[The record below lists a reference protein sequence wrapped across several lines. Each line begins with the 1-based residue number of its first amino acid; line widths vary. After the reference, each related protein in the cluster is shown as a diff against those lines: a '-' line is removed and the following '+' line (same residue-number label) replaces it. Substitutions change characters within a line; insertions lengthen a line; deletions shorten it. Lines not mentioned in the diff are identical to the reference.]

1 MKQIDALSLQ
11 LLPTRTS
18 PASSVHSAHLTE
30 NAVSAPKG
38 KWVASWH
45 DLGYSSGK
53 THPQLAG
60 PRENKK
66 LMKPAEGSTVIG
78 KSVIIR
84 GEVSGSEDLYID
96 GDVEG
101 TVTLAE
107 NRLTIG
113 PNARVRADIH
123 VREVVVF
130 GHLTGNV
137 QATGR
142 VDLRQSA
149 LVKGDIL
156 AGRLS
161 IEESA
166 VLTGRVELKATAEA
180 AKPSAPVAVAPAPA
194 EANTTL
200 FSQPK
205 A

>member
-1 MKQIDALSLQ
+1 
-11 LLPTRTS
+11 
-18 PASSVHSAHLTE
+18 
-30 NAVSAPKG
+30 
-38 KWVASWH
+38 
-45 DLGYSSGK
+45 
-53 THPQLAG
+53 
-60 PRENKK
+60 
-66 LMKPAEGSTVIG
+66 MKPAEGSTVIG

-84 GEVSGSEDLYID
+84 GELSGNEDLYID

-101 TVTLAE
+101 TVTLPE
-107 NRLTIG
+107 SCLTVG
-113 PNARVRADIH
+113 PNARVRADISA
-123 VREVVVF
+123 REVVIF

-166 VLTGRVELKATAEA
+166 VLTGRVELKGAPEA
-180 AKPSAPVAVAPAPA
+180 PKPSVPAAATVAE
-194 EANTTL
+194 EATPL